1 MQVQELPREKLHAI
15 AASTSAEYVRSP
27 GVHVTDLTSLVMMGI
42 DPDKYGTPDAPK
54 MYDEFD
60 TQNWQQAGFVWEEVL
75 TSIFSRRRLH
85 AGVQHYTYLGRTG
98 EVKLDGVIGSP
109 DGFVMDPDGLALTE
123 SKQTWMSRR
132 GFDLDSAKFIAW
144 KFQILAYLRMVE
156 LTRCYLA
163 VFWVN
168 GTYDRYVPEFVEYR
182 LTFTAREIEEN
193 WTMLL
198 NTGKRHGLLAA

>member
-1 MQVQELPREKLHAI
+1 MVVKELPREKLHAI
-15 AASTSAEYVRSP
+15 AAASTGAEYVRSP
-27 GVHVTDLTSLVMMGI
+27 GVHVTDLTKLVMLQI
-42 DPDKYGTPDAPK
+42 DPEKYGKD
-54 MYDEFD
+54 YDPFD

-75 TSIFSRRRLH
+75 TNLFAARRMH
-85 AGVQHYTYLGRTG
+85 GGVQNYTYLGRTG
-98 EVKLDGVIGSP
+98 EVRLDGIVGSP
-109 DGFVMDPDGLALTE
+109 DGFGADPDGMALVE

-144 KFQILAYLRMVE
+144 KFQILAYLKMVE

-182 LTFTAREIEEN
+182 VDFTPVEIEEN

-198 NTGKRHGLLAA
+198 NTGRRHKLLV